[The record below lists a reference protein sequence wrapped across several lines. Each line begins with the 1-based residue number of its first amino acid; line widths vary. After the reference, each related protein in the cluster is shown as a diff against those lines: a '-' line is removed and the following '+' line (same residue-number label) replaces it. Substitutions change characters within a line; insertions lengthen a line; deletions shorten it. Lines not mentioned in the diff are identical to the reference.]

1 MNLLPSSVPQD
12 VYTQV
17 LALVQKRVEEDC
29 NIPEDVNDEKLKSQR
44 RSALLVRGIVDRK
57 VIKQTVM
64 TSVYG
69 VTRIGARQQIQNRL
83 EEKLFTSSQALD
95 KSQETEIF
103 FAAIYLADVT
113 LVSLGN
119 MFSSAQQI
127 MDWLAECSS
136 KIAKKGHSM
145 TWITPLGLP
154 VMQPYRQAR
163 SYLVRTALQDVVL
176 TKDSDCLPVSSQK
189 QRSAFPPNFI
199 HSLDA
204 THMMMTSLKM
214 KQRNL
219 AFTAVHD
226 SFWTHPADVEI
237 LHEEL
242 RNCFVELY
250 QQNILEELKRSLEK
264 RYPDLDFPDI
274 PARGTLDITKVK
286 ESDYFFH

>member
-1 MNLLPSSVPQD
+1 
-12 VYTQV
+12 
-17 LALVQKRVEEDC
+17 
-29 NIPEDVNDEKLKSQR
+29 
-44 RSALLVRGIVDRK
+44 
-57 VIKQTVM
+57 
-64 TSVYG
+64 
-69 VTRIGARQQIQNRL
+69 
-83 EEKLFTSSQALD
+83 
-95 KSQETEIF
+95 
-103 FAAIYLADVT
+103 
-113 LVSLGN
+113 
-119 MFSSAQQI
+119 
-127 MDWLAECSS
+127 
-136 KIAKKGHSM
+136 M

-237 LHEEL
+237 LHEVIVVKLCTVFTIVTLLGTAQLFCGTISAEHI
-242 RNCFVELY
+242 RGVKAISGKTISRF
-250 QQNILEELKRSLEK
+250 RFS
-264 RYPDLDFPDI
+264 RYSRTRH
-274 PARGTLDITKVK
+274 AGHNKGER
-286 ESDYFFH
+286 E